1 MHISKYFLLP
11 VVLVLVFAFP
21 AFARMSTQL
30 GFGYGKDIRGD
41 KNLEQY
47 ELTWTESL
55 SYSTTFW
62 NDWKVSTAIELSL
75 ALIKESGAN
84 RSGTARLSFMPQMVL
99 SPNDLFHFILG
110 FGPGFMIGGTDFP
123 DHDLGGPFLF
133 ASKVGV
139 QLMIGEHWG
148 VESVY
153 YHQSNAGLY
162 DSNAS
167 LNMIQLAF
175 SRKF

>member
-1 MHISKYFLLP
+1 MHMSKYFLLP
-11 VVLVLVFAFP
+11 VVLVLICASP
-21 AFARMSTQL
+21 ALARMSTQL

-62 NDWKVSTAIELSL
+62 NDWKVSTAIELSW
-75 ALIKESGAN
+75 ALLKESGAN
-84 RSGTARLSFMPQMVL
+84 HSGTARLFLMPQMVL
-99 SPNDLFHFILG
+99 SPNDMFDFILG
-110 FGPGFMIGGTDFP
+110 FGSGFMIGGTDFP
-123 DHDLGGPFLF
+123 DHDLGGSFF
-133 ASKVGV
+133 IASKVGL
-139 QLMIGEHWG
+139 QLMIGKHWG

-167 LNMIQLAF
+167 LNMIHLAF